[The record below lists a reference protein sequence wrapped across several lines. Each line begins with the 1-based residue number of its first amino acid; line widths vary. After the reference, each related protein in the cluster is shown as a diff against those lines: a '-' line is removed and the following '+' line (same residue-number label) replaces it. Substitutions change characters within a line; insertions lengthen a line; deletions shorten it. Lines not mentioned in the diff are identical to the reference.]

1 MSDIPGLGWAK
12 ALLIGLLALMLG
24 ACGFQLRG
32 KAELPFETL
41 YVDGGNPAL
50 NAELQRAVTIGSR
63 VRVVASP
70 GEAQAILQIFNE
82 AREKRILSL
91 SGVGRVNEFL
101 LVQRVGFRLRDRD
114 NRVML
119 PDQVIELR
127 RDMTY
132 DDTLVL
138 AKESEEAM
146 LFRDMQ
152 SDAVNQILRRL
163 SGAKLPLPE
172 ERDD

>member
-1 MSDIPGLGWAK
+1 MAVLMKGVLVGT
-12 ALLIGLLALMLG
+12 LALMLA

-32 KAELPFETL
+32 KAALPFETL
-41 YVDGGNPAL
+41 YIDGGNPAL
-50 NAELQRAVTIGSR
+50 NAELQHAVTIGSR
-63 VRVVASP
+63 ARVVASP

-82 AREKRILSL
+82 TREKRILSL

-119 PDQVIELR
+119 SDQLIELR

-132 DDTLVL
+132 ADTLVL

>member
-1 MSDIPGLGWAK
+1 MTGWMK
-12 ALLIGLLALMLG
+12 TLLFVLLALSLS

-32 KAELPFETL
+32 KAALPFETL
-41 YVDGGNPAL
+41 YVEGGNPAL
-50 NAELQRAVTIGSR
+50 LAELQRAIGIGAATR
-63 VRVVASP
+63 IVATP
-70 GEAQAILQIFNE
+70 GEAQAVLQLFNE
-82 AREKRILSL
+82 SREKRILSL

-101 LVQRVGFRLRDRD
+101 LVQRVGFRLRDAKGGI
-114 NRVML
+114 ML
-119 PDQVIELR
+119 PEQFIELR
-127 RDMTY
+127 RDMSY

-163 SGAKLPLPE
+163 SGAKAAPPVE
-172 ERDD
+172 ADN

>member
-1 MSDIPGLGWAK
+1 MMRWSKFILF
-12 ALLIGLLALMLG
+12 LTLAASLS

-32 KAELPFETL
+32 RAALPFETL
-41 YVDGGNPAL
+41 YVEGGNPAL
-50 NAELQRAVTIGSR
+50 NAELRQAISVGSR
-63 VRVVASP
+63 ARLTATP
-70 GEAQAILQIFNE
+70 KEAAATLQVFSEN
-82 AREKRILSL
+82 REKRILSL

-101 LVQRVGFRLRDRD
+101 LVQRIGFRVRD
-114 NRVML
+114 NAGRIML
-119 PDQVIELR
+119 PDQFIELR

-163 SGAKLPLPE
+163 SAAKAAPAEDPE
-172 ERDD
+172 D